1 MRPLYFASSNQMLNV
16 LFICGKN
23 RLQNPSAE
31 QVFSAYPGVLCT
43 EVELGPN
50 ARKPVTAAQVAAAD
64 LIFVMEKT
72 QQLRLMEKFTPQ
84 ISGQRIICLDIPED
98 YAFLAPPLINLL
110 MSKVTQTRAA

>member
-1 MRPLYFASSNQMLNV
+1 MLNV

-23 RLQNPSAE
+23 RLENPSAQ
-31 QVFSAYPGVLCT
+31 QVFAAYPGVQCT
-43 EVELGPN
+43 EAELGPG
-50 ARKPVTAAQVAAAD
+50 ARQPVTAAHVATAD

-72 QQLRLMEKFTPQ
+72 QQLRLMEQFTPQ

-98 YAFLAPPLINLL
+98 YSFLAPPLIDLL